1 MASQKILVN
10 HSSFFVDIRATVEK
24 FVNITQRLAGIMPGR
39 KQTLRGVKKRFGEAL
54 PILKTN
60 LTRSTLNEKR
70 TELKNTTKEGD
81 RGYLKKFWRNTCL
94 ELSAPVEKGHLKRI
108 HHTEGDI
115 AFRYSISPGFT

>member
-1 MASQKILVN
+1 M
-10 HSSFFVDIRATVEK
+10 
-24 FVNITQRLAGIMPGR
+24 AGIVPGR
-39 KQTLRGVKKRFGEAL
+39 IQTLRGIKKRFGEAL

-70 TELKNTTKEGD
+70 TELKNTTEEGD
-81 RGYLKKFWRNTCL
+81 RGNLTKFLRNTCV

-108 HHTEGDI
+108 HHTEENI